1 MSYNFFFYF
10 LQSHFERNSL
20 VPVYWD
26 ACKAALVYYRYA
38 KRGPPHSFIHVDDF
52 SSPKELA
59 AYITYLDGNDTA
71 YQEYHAWKFEYERT
85 CPSLNFF
92 CNFCQKLYN
101 VQGNTL
107 LFTSRMILQVIF
119 IVSSTKTEY
128 LNKIKETHK

>member
-1 MSYNFFFYF
+1 M
-10 LQSHFERNSL
+10 
-20 VPVYWD
+20 
-26 ACKAALVYYRYA
+26 YA

-107 LFTSRMILQVIF
+107 LFTSRMILQVMVMRG
-119 IVSSTKTEY
+119 VSKTAKNFDSTAAIAQFGRQAEGKTSSYFDLTEWP
-128 LNKIKETHK
+128 